1 MRLLP
6 NEALQKTRGAGAH
19 GADSLRQAPLAAERQ
34 GIKSVFE
41 LNSPSK
47 QIL

>member
-1 MRLLP
+1 LLP
-6 NEALQKTRGAGAH
+6 NEALQKDARGAGAH